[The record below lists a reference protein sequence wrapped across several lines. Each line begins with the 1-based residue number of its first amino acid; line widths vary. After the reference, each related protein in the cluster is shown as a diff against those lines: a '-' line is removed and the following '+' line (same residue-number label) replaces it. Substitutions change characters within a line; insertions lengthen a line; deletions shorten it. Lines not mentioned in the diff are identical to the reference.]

1 MKKIITFV
9 MLAVTGSLFSQ
20 KIENGDFENTT
31 ASSDQINLS
40 NSALNAMLH
49 NVTAFGSYGDVDI
62 ICSSTYGGGGAK
74 NGKWYIALTG
84 GRTDIVA
91 LRLTEPLKKNKI
103 YTLSFYDRKD
113 RNHPTQPVS
122 IGISNSNSN
131 EGKLVYTSDSFPEV
145 NKWSKRTCT
154 IKASN
159 NEQFIT
165 VFMESGSVSDW
176 VNIDHFTLS
185 ESNKTV
191 KDSIVEIVSL
201 KKDSVLIMN
210 DVVKSPDTT
219 FIVHHDKQWVQFN
232 KRRLNGRRYEIQK
245 SISVSEDEI
254 SVFLWDKNKVD
265 GDIVSVYRNGELIQ
279 ENISIT
285 KEKKE
290 LRIQLE
296 SGSNVI
302 TVFALNLG
310 KIPPNTVAM
319 GTNIQKYKCITLVSD
334 LKMSGSLEV
343 IYEPN
348 GLATK

>member
-1 MKKIITFV
+1 
-9 MLAVTGSLFSQ
+9 MLSLSSSLFSQ

-31 ASSDQINLS
+31 ANSDQINLS
-40 NSALNAMLH
+40 NSALNALLT

-62 ICSSTYGGGGAK
+62 ICSASYGGGGAK
-74 NGKWYIALTG
+74 SGKWYIALTG

-122 IGISNSNSN
+122 IGISCSNSN
-131 EGKLVYTSDSFPEV
+131 EGKSVYTSDSSPEL
-145 NKWSKRTCT
+145 NKWVKRTCT
-154 IKASN
+154 IKANN

-165 VFMESGSVSDW
+165 VFMGSGSVSDW
-176 VNIDHFTLS
+176 VNIDNFTLS
-185 ESNKTV
+185 ESNEIRKDTIQQDLLV
-191 KDSIVEIVSL
+191 KKDSIPVI
-201 KKDSVLIMN
+201 N
-210 DVVKSPDTT
+210 DVVKSPDSNL
-219 FIVHHDKQWVQFN
+219 VHQEKTWVQFN

-245 SISVSEDEI
+245 SITVMEDEI
-254 SVFLWDKNKVD
+254 SVFLWDKNRVD
-265 GDIVSVYRNGELIQ
+265 GDIVSIYRNGELIQ

-290 LRIQLE
+290 LKIKLE

-319 GTNIQKYKCITLVSD
+319 GTNIQKYKCVTLVSD
-334 LKMSGSLEV
+334 LKMSGSLEI

-348 GLATK
+348 GLAIK